1 MAGSISQPGD
11 RGYFIEYPSLDQIVN
26 VAVTGKLGGNVSP
39 EIFETECCD
48 CNTDIGTGL
57 AVQTLLVATSE
68 RCGRSVTLETL
79 ELRNET
85 MYLTDGQM
93 VGEPLVPSTLQA
105 LHAILKYQTTNP
117 PLLSL
122 GPFASPTPSDR
133 LVNLRIPEDT
143 PERMVSS
150 VEATLD
156 GGLGNLPF
164 SESGESKLRHAFRGL
179 LGGPRS
185 PRGGTWGFPEGGFF
199 NTGAFS
205 NISFGFMN
213 FSRCL
218 EDRGLPDFGPGG
230 AVGMVIETSPY
241 SWAYLYSTAR
251 RGISP
256 VLLHPDSSNKR
267 QPDCGKVV
275 EMRDTVVCQQQFYQQ
290 HLELFTL
297 TEALLCYK
305 VTSGQGQELLIP
317 TEALQCNKATS
328 GQGQVHE
335 TCDLMDHQ
343 ELFTLTEAL
352 QGYKVTSS
360 QVPPP
365 LLVSAPPPASV
376 SAPPSSPTAMFRI
389 NSHSAKDV
397 YTSVITMT
405 AEGVELVPDDL
416 FKDVTFYI
424 VGEIS
429 EDVIEL
435 LTRYK
440 GKRDTYLSEVVSHV
454 IADDV
459 DNHEY
464 QEARELFELPCVMLE
479 EKDWLSVWGMIVYN
493 GGRCHATLSN
503 KCTHLITA
511 NMEGEKY
518 LEALKHEDTIKM
530 VTPDWVSESVGKGGK
545 QDEAIYHPKLV
556 VYPKPPSP
564 PKPELPPKQE
574 QMEIQTAQVSTP
586 EEMTRLPV
594 PQGSVER
601 RSPSEMYQPGS
612 RPGTPGSASTKEALA
627 KLVSNR
633 MHEIPMPRHQ
643 MPPHSS
649 PMGQFPMPPGP
660 HMDYPK
666 LVGMEQIAVWKKV
679 IEQHGGQVDLSYS
692 NRVTHVLCANQK
704 NDVFHLALRDHRRM
718 VTAFW
723 LNDVLLKKKMLP
735 PWQAL
740 HLPLLYSEDGQ
751 RPCSDQI
758 ISITN
763 FDGDDRTRVKQMINA
778 LGAKYTGFMTRTNS
792 VLVCKGPEGVKYKK
806 AKEWGVAVVNVR
818 WLSDLILGHM
828 DALKLPISD
837 KYKTVSKGDEF
848 QIDVSKISH
857 LMETPGKLEEEPTW
871 TGKLAHS
878 AESAKIVSQLG
889 GQAVESPQHCTHI
902 VARSFSRTI
911 KFFIGI
917 SVTQHIVNAQWVE
930 NSYKQGAFISE
941 ASYGLQDPD
950 GEREMKCSLA
960 ESLSRARAQP
970 LFAGM
975 TFYITPSVQPP
986 ICDLQ
991 KIIESAGGT
1000 LSKGRRL
1007 AAKTIET
1014 LKDDK
1019 GQPAY
1024 VVITCADDI
1033 YLCNDLL
1040 LKNIKVYTP
1049 EFILT
1054 GVMRQLKDFSHFQL
1068 EVER

>member
-1 MAGSISQPGD
+1 
-11 RGYFIEYPSLDQIVN
+11 
-26 VAVTGKLGGNVSP
+26 
-39 EIFETECCD
+39 
-48 CNTDIGTGL
+48 
-57 AVQTLLVATSE
+57 
-68 RCGRSVTLETL
+68 
-79 ELRNET
+79 
-85 MYLTDGQM
+85 
-93 VGEPLVPSTLQA
+93 
-105 LHAILKYQTTNP
+105 
-117 PLLSL
+117 
-122 GPFASPTPSDR
+122 
-133 LVNLRIPEDT
+133 
-143 PERMVSS
+143 
-150 VEATLD
+150 
-156 GGLGNLPF
+156 
-164 SESGESKLRHAFRGL
+164 
-179 LGGPRS
+179 
-185 PRGGTWGFPEGGFF
+185 
-199 NTGAFS
+199 
-205 NISFGFMN
+205 
-213 FSRCL
+213 
-218 EDRGLPDFGPGG
+218 
-230 AVGMVIETSPY
+230 
-241 SWAYLYSTAR
+241 
-251 RGISP
+251 
-256 VLLHPDSSNKR
+256 
-267 QPDCGKVV
+267 
-275 EMRDTVVCQQQFYQQ
+275 
-290 HLELFTL
+290 
-297 TEALLCYK
+297 
-305 VTSGQGQELLIP
+305 
-317 TEALQCNKATS
+317 
-328 GQGQVHE
+328 
-335 TCDLMDHQ
+335 
-343 ELFTLTEAL
+343 
-352 QGYKVTSS
+352 
-360 QVPPP
+360 
-365 LLVSAPPPASV
+365 
-376 SAPPSSPTAMFRI
+376 
-389 NSHSAKDV
+389 
-397 YTSVITMT
+397 MT

-464 QEARELFELPCVMLE
+464 QEARELFELPCVMSEWVTLSVLCKKQLDKELFAPEGRLFSGVIACPSKLE

-660 HMDYPK
+660 HMGMRPGILPPRPPQGHMYPPSSQPGQVMMPGPHMGPVPGPGPRGFPPRMMPPHTGAPPQHQLHQQHLSHQQQQQQHHHQQLMQQHHQQQQQMQQQQQQQGKLRNITNNIELHKQQQQQQQQQQQHHQNMLHQQQLKQQQQIKQAAQQQQQQQHKMGFPGGQLPRQPPPYFPQNMQFPPQQQQWPQPYVGHEPNDNIAPDICLLGCVFYITDYPK

-857 LMETPGKLEEEPTW
+857 LMDGWKTPLKVPKDLMKKHLANLKKNPPGQENLPTPPKVPKLEKDVGQVDLSHPGPRILF
-871 TGKLAHS
+871 TGFPKNVAS
-878 AESAKIVSQLG
+878 RFAQIVSQLG